1 MKSIPTRVLVV
12 QVVEDLVAVAIV
24 VAAEAVVTDHDHVAR
39 SNSDRIAATVQ
50 VAAVDKGAAQA
61 DLQKVVQAKGVQRLK
76 DNARVAAIVQ
86 AGADMVVGKAA
97 VLVRLKAVA
106 HHVSVASLDKVRNS
120 HPIFTIGCGA

>member
-39 SNSDRIAATVQ
+39 SNSDRVAATVQ
-50 VAAVDKGAAQA
+50 VAAVDKAAQA

-86 AGADMVVGKAA
+86 AAADMVVGKAA